1 MDDKEWTLKLGK
13 NLRELKE
20 SGRPVAKSDN
30 SEASPPIEPEKVPQ
44 TSPPDPSVTE
54 PEKTSD
60 EKADKIGMTFPVKK
74 ELVGSEYEV
83 TKADGG
89 S

>member
-1 MDDKEWTLKLGK
+1 
-13 NLRELKE
+13 
-20 SGRPVAKSDN
+20 
-30 SEASPPIEPEKVPQ
+30 
-44 TSPPDPSVTE
+44 VTE